1 MEVIQSQGYS
11 IYLENKEFNNLS
23 HFLNTRNYKK
33 IFVLCDDNT
42 IRFCM
47 PRIEPLLKK
56 LNYSVILLRHGEEY
70 KTMQNV
76 EYIWAQLLKKGAT
89 RFDLLINLGG
99 GVISDIGGFAAT
111 LYKRGIDFVNIPTT
125 LLAQI
130 DASVGGK
137 NGIDWAGIKNMIGTF
152 SNPNAVFI
160 FNGFLYTLPEQE
172 LFSGGAEVLKHGLLS
187 TKALWEKAQK
197 LYFFYEHK
205 QLAELNGLLLECIT
219 VKNDIVAQDW
229 KDTGA
234 RQSLNLGHTVAHSL
248 EAWALGK
255 AYELKHGE
263 AVILGLIAELNLSAR
278 LLNVDKNQIESILAV
293 ISSIYKKT
301 VFWQKWATLKIN
313 IDELLVYL
321 YADKKNESGQLL
333 LPLWLDFGKIALA
346 QQVDKTQIEWAFGR
360 LAIELR
366 QF

>member
-197 LYFFYEHK
+197 LYFM
-205 QLAELNGLLLECIT
+205 N
-219 VKNDIVAQDW
+219 
-229 KDTGA
+229 
-234 RQSLNLGHTVAHSL
+234 
-248 EAWALGK
+248 
-255 AYELKHGE
+255 
-263 AVILGLIAELNLSAR
+263 
-278 LLNVDKNQIESILAV
+278 
-293 ISSIYKKT
+293 
-301 VFWQKWATLKIN
+301 IN
-313 IDELLVYL
+313 
-321 YADKKNESGQLL
+321 NWPS
-333 LPLWLDFGKIALA
+333 
-346 QQVDKTQIEWAFGR
+346 
-360 LAIELR
+360 
-366 QF
+366 